1 MTLRTKKLYFSL
13 IRHSNINQE
22 FNTDAIPEAVY
33 EHLKTR
39 RKYNT
44 LQLKYDVKCDELE
57 KKVLELNVEK
67 KVRLKQQDLFNE
79 RLQELIEENLKLKED
94 VTKLKKELREMKK
107 SAK

>member
-1 MTLRTKKLYFSL
+1 MKEK
-13 IRHSNINQE
+13 I
-22 FNTDAIPEAVY
+22 Y

>member
-1 MTLRTKKLYFSL
+1 MKEK
-13 IRHSNINQE
+13 I
-22 FNTDAIPEAVY
+22 Y

-107 SAK
+107 NVK

>member
-1 MTLRTKKLYFSL
+1 MKEK
-13 IRHSNINQE
+13 I
-22 FNTDAIPEAVY
+22 Y

-79 RLQELIEENLKLKED
+79 RLQELLEENLKLKED

-107 SAK
+107 SVK

>member
-1 MTLRTKKLYFSL
+1 MKEK
-13 IRHSNINQE
+13 I
-22 FNTDAIPEAVY
+22 Y

-79 RLQELIEENLKLKED
+79 RLQELLEENLKLKED
-94 VTKLKKELREMKK
+94 ITKLKKELREMKK
-107 SAK
+107 NVK

>member
-1 MTLRTKKLYFSL
+1 MKEK
-13 IRHSNINQE
+13 I
-22 FNTDAIPEAVY
+22 Y

-94 VTKLKKELREMKK
+94 ITKLKKELREMKK
-107 SAK
+107 NVK

>member
-1 MTLRTKKLYFSL
+1 MKEK
-13 IRHSNINQE
+13 I
-22 FNTDAIPEAVY
+22 Y

-79 RLQELIEENLKLKED
+79 RLQELLEENLKQKED
-94 VTKLKKELREMKK
+94 ITKLKKELKELRKNGK
-107 SAK
+107 

>member
-1 MTLRTKKLYFSL
+1 MKEK
-13 IRHSNINQE
+13 I
-22 FNTDAIPEAVY
+22 Y

-79 RLQELIEENLKLKED
+79 RLQELVEENLKLKED

-107 SAK
+107 NVK

>member
-1 MTLRTKKLYFSL
+1 MKEK
-13 IRHSNINQE
+13 I
-22 FNTDAIPEAVY
+22 Y

-79 RLQELIEENLKLKED
+79 RLQELLEENLKLKED
-94 VTKLKKELREMKK
+94 VTKLKKELRELRKNGK
-107 SAK
+107 

>member
-1 MTLRTKKLYFSL
+1 MKEK
-13 IRHSNINQE
+13 I
-22 FNTDAIPEAVY
+22 Y

-79 RLQELIEENLKLKED
+79 RLQELLEENLKLKED
-94 VTKLKKELREMKK
+94 VTKLRKELREMKK

>member
-1 MTLRTKKLYFSL
+1 MKEK
-13 IRHSNINQE
+13 I
-22 FNTDAIPEAVY
+22 Y

-79 RLQELIEENLKLKED
+79 RLQELLEENLKLKED
-94 VTKLKKELREMKK
+94 VTKLRKELREMKK
-107 SAK
+107 NVK

>member
-1 MTLRTKKLYFSL
+1 MKEK
-13 IRHSNINQE
+13 I
-22 FNTDAIPEAVY
+22 Y

-79 RLQELIEENLKLKED
+79 RLQELVEENLKLKEE

-107 SAK
+107 NVK